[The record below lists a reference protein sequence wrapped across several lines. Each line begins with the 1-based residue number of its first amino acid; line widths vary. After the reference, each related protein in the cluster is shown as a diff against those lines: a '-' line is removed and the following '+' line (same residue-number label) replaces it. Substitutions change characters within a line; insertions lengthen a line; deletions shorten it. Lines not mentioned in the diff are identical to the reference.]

1 MDNILYK
8 VNFPAEFH
16 AQTAAEAAIKLSKK
30 LSGKI
35 DEITKIEI
43 QTQEPGVRIISK
55 KGPLKNY
62 ADRDHCIEYIVA
74 WCLINGSLD
83 ANSYDDVSASN
94 PKIDQLRDLTSTH
107 ENQSYTNR
115 YYDLAERAIPNS
127 VTVKLGSGE
136 IFTEE
141 VIYPLGHR
149 NRREE
154 SKPFLGAKFEKS
166 LKKSNL
172 DKSFLLD
179 AYKNEA
185 IDKVEIYDI
194 LTKIYK

>member
-1 MDNILYK
+1 M
-8 VNFPAEFH
+8 
-16 AQTAAEAAIKLSKK
+16 
-30 LSGKI
+30 
-35 DEITKIEI
+35 
-43 QTQEPGVRIISK
+43 RIISK

-136 IFTEE
+136 MFTEE

-154 SKPFLGAKFEKS
+154 SKPFLEAKFEKS